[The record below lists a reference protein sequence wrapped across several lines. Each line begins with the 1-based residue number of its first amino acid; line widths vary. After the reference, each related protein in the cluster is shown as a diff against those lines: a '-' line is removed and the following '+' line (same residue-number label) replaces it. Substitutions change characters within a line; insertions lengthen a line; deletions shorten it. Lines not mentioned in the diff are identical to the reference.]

1 MNGWGWGWGRGGG
14 ERWRGGVGSSASRQR
29 HTADSRNKT
38 TTSSKWKTSVCTTG
52 LRVTSNAQRPL
63 FRHRALVDTH
73 AASIGE
79 SCPQRA
85 IRTSGKTSALP
96 PPRIPQP
103 VPKAA
108 HTSSR
113 GPCKKVNR
121 CSVND
126 ERPCAARPVAAA
138 SPALPEA
145 ARYVLGSSLNRWRG
159 SVPWFRRQA
168 VGLGGVGCQE
178 WSALATPAAA
188 GTVRRPMAPSAL
200 RVAPRTRQQA

>member
-1 MNGWGWGWGRGGG
+1 MGGAGHKRGKKMNGWGWGWGRGGG
-14 ERWRGGVGSSASRQR
+14 ERWRGGGGSSASRQR

-103 VPKAA
+103 VPKAGRSHQQPWSLQEGQQVLSQRRA
-108 HTSSR
+108 PMCSTAR
-113 GPCKKVNR
+113 C
-121 CSVND
+121 CSVPRTPRGGEVCLGILSESM
-126 ERPCAARPVAAA
+126 ERVRAVVQAPSRWA
-138 SPALPEA
+138 
-145 ARYVLGSSLNRWRG
+145 RWRRLPRMVCAG
-159 SVPWFRRQA
+159 DASRRWHRQ
-168 VGLGGVGCQE
+168 
-178 WSALATPAAA
+178 TPN
-188 GTVRRPMAPSAL
+188 GP
-200 RVAPRTRQQA
+200 